1 MTRVGDEENA
11 SQMKRKGM
19 TCATGFAGCGAGRN
33 GGREEGRMW
42 IIRGSEIL
50 SVASGPHTAHNAKAA
65 FINDSSSPTTV
76 PT

>member
-1 MTRVGDEENA
+1 MTGVGDEENA

-19 TCATGFAGCGAGRN
+19 ACATGFAECGGGRN

-42 IIRGSEIL
+42 MILGSEIP
-50 SVASGPHTAHNAKAA
+50 SVESGPHTAHNAKAA
-65 FINDSSSPTTV
+65 FINNSSSPTTV